1 MKQLAIDWGDLALAF
16 DSSLGQMSHYLDM
29 ETGQVLVVTDEA
41 RRAMEQIYEAQYDPD
56 NPDAFDLELA
66 LSQSDFHSWQKD
78 EVRTADF
85 VEMHFGSRVIS
96 IPQST
101 SYEAYAQMQDFIA
114 TIKDDRLRNQLMD
127 ATHGRGAFG
136 RFKAILGQHLAEEQ
150 RWHAFQDSQLSREML
165 RWLASVEIE
174 PVDAL

>member
-41 RRAMEQIYEAQYDPD
+41 RRAMEQIYEAHYDPD
-56 NPDAFDLELA
+56 NPDVVDLESV
-66 LSQSDFHSWQKD
+66 LSQSALIDWQKD
-78 EVRTADF
+78 DVRTAVF
-85 VEMHFGSRVIS
+85 VEKHHGNRIIS
-96 IPQST
+96 VPQSA
-101 SYEAYAQMQDFIA
+101 SYEAYNQMQDFIA

-150 RWHAFQDSQLSREML
+150 RWYAFRDSQLSREML